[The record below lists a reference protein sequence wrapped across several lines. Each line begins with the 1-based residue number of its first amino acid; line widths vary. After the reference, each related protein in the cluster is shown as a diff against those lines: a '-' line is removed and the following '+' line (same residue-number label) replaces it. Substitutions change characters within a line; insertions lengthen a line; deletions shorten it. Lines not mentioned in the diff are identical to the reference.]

1 MARYGFWND
10 YKYTPVGEK
19 QDKAKRSQSR
29 LAKTHGTLQPV
40 ATSGRALATSW
51 WGQAWNENLERYSDY
66 SNRLPRGRSYLRGG
80 MVLHLAIEPG
90 KVEAL
95 VQGSRPAPYEIT
107 INVAALNAA
116 KWAKARAACTGRLD
130 SLQALLSGQFPD
142 ALKELFMVQGGGLFP
157 APSEITFDCTCPDW
171 ASMCKHV
178 AAVLYGVGVRL
189 DADPKLFFTLRG
201 VSVDDLVAKALRGS
215 SEALMAKAGQAAGRA
230 LATTDL
236 GNVFGIDLDDA
247 PATAAPAAALPKA
260 PKPKAPKPK
269 APKPKAPKPKTPT
282 KRGAAKA
289 APSAPPAVA
298 AASPGRRAKPT
309 PTAEPARRSR
319 QAAAALEAKPP
330 QKAAAAAPRGGAL
343 TNAENKMRLRREREI
358 AALEVAIR
366 ALEADDLDAN
376 PQAAPRAASSAAAPT
391 RAPRVGSPRALPAR
405 PAPPPA
411 SPMLATLLAA
421 LRGKRSGLAI
431 PAIAQSTGFT
441 EAQARNAV
449 SRAQMLGLVC
459 SPHRGVYALA

>member
-269 APKPKAPKPKTPT
+269 TPT
-282 KRGAAKA
+282 KRGRRQS
-289 APSAPPAVA
+289 SAERPADSRGSQPGPPGQADA
-298 AASPGRRAKPT
+298 DRGASPEIAPGCRRAGG
-309 PTAEPARRSR
+309 
-319 QAAAALEAKPP
+319 
-330 QKAAAAAPRGGAL
+330 KAAAEGRRRGSPWRGTHQRGHQDAHEERARDCRPRSRHSGSRGG
-343 TNAENKMRLRREREI
+343 
-358 AALEVAIR
+358 
-366 ALEADDLDAN
+366 
-376 PQAAPRAASSAAAPT
+376 
-391 RAPRVGSPRALPAR
+391 
-405 PAPPPA
+405 
-411 SPMLATLLAA
+411 
-421 LRGKRSGLAI
+421 
-431 PAIAQSTGFT
+431 
-441 EAQARNAV
+441 
-449 SRAQMLGLVC
+449 
-459 SPHRGVYALA
+459 